1 MSIPKEPRQL
11 MINLM
16 YLVLTALLALNVSAE
31 ILNAFNTVN
40 SGISDSNV
48 LLTDKNK
55 LMMGMITKAAAKD
68 SRPETQNILKQAQE
82 ASALTE
88 EFVKY
93 VDGLKAMVKEA
104 AGGPHPDYPEKLKTE
119 GEMEKTSNIFL
130 NNGKGAELKKKI
142 EEARAKYTSILGKEA
157 GVDVPLKIV
166 EVPHDSHNKNATWE
180 TYNFDR
186 VPAIAVMTILTKFQ
200 QDAKSAESTI
210 LDYLRRKINA
220 EDIQVDKMAAMVVA
234 PSSYVRKGSEYT
246 ADIFI
251 GATSQAIKPEVY
263 VGSFTGAVKKDPAD
277 ATGTS
282 FLPVEGKDI
291 PLSGARPLDMVNGIG
306 KIKESAAGQ
315 RNFQGVIKIPH
326 PSKEGEFRFYPFEAG
341 YETFEVGKAVISPT
355 AMNVLYIGVDNP
367 IKISVPGY
375 ASEKVSASGCGISK
389 VKGEEYNAKPT
400 KVGEEKIVV
409 TVQTGKGTESS
420 EEVFRIKRIPDPYA
434 YIINTKGGPLK
445 IGEFKAADGITVKN
459 PDFVFQISYNVSSFE
474 MVYAPKTGNVV
485 SDISNSSKFS
495 AIMKDIQKKSKA
507 GDTIVLQNVSVKMP
521 DGRTVPV
528 NTSFKLIGG

>member
-40 SGISDSNV
+40 KGISDSNE
-48 LLTDKNK
+48 LLTSKNE

-68 SRPETQNILKQAQE
+68 ARAETQNILKQAEE
-82 ASALTE
+82 AKKLTA
-88 EFVKY
+88 EFVDY
-93 VDGLKAMVKEA
+93 VESLKAEVKVR
-104 AGGPHPDYPEKLKTE
+104 AGGPHPDYPDKLKTE
-119 GEMEKTSNIFL
+119 GEMEKTSRLFL
-130 NNGKGAELKKKI
+130 NEGQGAELKKKI
-142 EEARAKYTSILGKEA
+142 EEAREKYMSILGKDA
-157 GVDVPLKIV
+157 GFDVPLKIV

-180 TYNFDR
+180 SYNFDR

-220 EDIQVDKMAAMVVA
+220 EDIQVDKMMAMVVA

-251 GATSQAIKPEVY
+251 GATSQNIKPEVY

-277 ATGTS
+277 PTGES

-291 PLSGARPLDMVNGIG
+291 PLSGARPIDMANGVG

-326 PSKEGEFRFYPFEAG
+326 PSREGEFRFYPFEAG
-341 YETFEVGKAVISPT
+341 YETFEVGKAVVSPT

-375 ASEKVSASGCGISK
+375 ASDKVTASGCGIVK

-400 KVGEEKIVV
+400 KVGEENIVV
-409 TVQTGKGTESS
+409 TVQTGKGTEKS
-420 EEVFRIKRIPDPYA
+420 EEKFRIKRIPDPYA
-434 YIINTKGGPLK
+434 YILNTKGGPLK
-445 IGEFKAADGITVKN
+445 IGEFKAADGISVKN
-459 PDFVFQISYNVSSFE
+459 PDFVFQIPYNVTGFE
-474 MVYAPKTGNVV
+474 MIYAPKVGNVV

-495 AIMKDIQKKSKA
+495 NIMKDIQKKSKP
-507 GDTIVLQNVSVKMP
+507 GDTIVLQNVTVKMP
-521 DGRTVPV
+521 DGRNVPV

>member
-1 MSIPKEPRQL
+1 

-40 SGISDSNV
+40 KGISDSNE
-48 LLTDKNK
+48 LLTSKND

-68 SRPETQNILKQAQE
+68 GRAETQAILKQAEE
-82 ASALTE
+82 AKTLTT
-88 EFVKY
+88 EFVTY
-93 VDGLKAMVKEA
+93 IEGLKDQVKVA

-119 GEMEKTSNIFL
+119 GEMEKTSNLFL
-130 NNGKGAELKKKI
+130 NQGNGAALKKKI
-142 EEARAKYTSILGKEA
+142 EEAREKYMAILGPNA
-157 GVDVPLKIV
+157 GFDVPLKIS

-180 TYNFDR
+180 SYNFDR

-263 VGSFTGAVKKDPAD
+263 VGSFTGAVQKDPAD
-277 ATGTS
+277 PNGLS
-282 FLPVEGKDI
+282 YLPVEGKDI
-291 PLSGARPLDMVNGIG
+291 PLAGARPLEMVNGIG
-306 KIKESAAGQ
+306 KIKESASGE

-341 YETFEVGKAVISPT
+341 YETFEVGEAVVSPLS
-355 AMNVLYIGVDNP
+355 MNVFYIGVDNP
-367 IKISVPGY
+367 VKISVPGY
-375 ASEKVSASGCGISK
+375 ASDKVSASGCGITK
-389 VKGEEYNAKPT
+389 VKGEEYIAKPT
-400 KVGEEKIVV
+400 KVGEEDIVV
-409 TVQTGKGTESS
+409 TVKTAKGS
-420 EEVFRIKRIPDPYA
+420 ETSKAKFRIKRIPDPYA
-434 YIINTKGGPLK
+434 YILNTKGGPLK
-445 IGEFKAADGITVKN
+445 IGEFKAAEGITVKN
-459 PDFVFQISYNVSSFE
+459 PDFVFQIPYNVTGFE
-474 MVYAPKTGNVV
+474 MVFAPKVGNVV
-485 SDISNSSKFS
+485 SDVSNTSKFS
-495 AIMKDIQKKSKA
+495 AIMKDIQKKSKP
-507 GDTIVLQNVSVKMP
+507 GDTVVLQNVTVKMP
-521 DGRTVPV
+521 DGRSVPV

>member
-40 SGISDSNV
+40 KGIGDSNV
-48 LLTDKNK
+48 LLTQKNE
-55 LMMGMITKAAAKD
+55 LMMGMIKKAAAKD
-68 SRPETQNILKQAQE
+68 SRAETQKILSQAEE
-82 ASALTE
+82 AKKLTDD
-88 EFVKY
+88 FVAY
-93 VDGLKAMVKEA
+93 VESLKAEVKVR
-104 AGGPHPDYPEKLKTE
+104 AGGPHPDYPDKLKTE
-119 GEMEKTSNIFL
+119 GEMEKTSRLFL
-130 NNGKGAELKKKI
+130 NEGKGKELENKI
-142 EEARAKYTSILGKEA
+142 NEARQKYLSILDKSA
-157 GVDVPLKIV
+157 GVDVPLKV
-166 EVPHDSHNKNATWE
+166 TEVPKGEHATNWE
-180 TYNFDR
+180 EYNFDR

-200 QDAKSAESTI
+200 QDAQSAESTI

-220 EDIQVDKMAAMVVA
+220 EDIQVDKMAAMVTA

-263 VGSFTGAVKKDPAD
+263 VGTFTGAVKKDPED
-277 ATGTS
+277 ETGTS
-282 FLPVEGKDI
+282 ILPVEGKDM
-291 PLSGARPLDMVNGIG
+291 PLSGARPIDMVNGIG
-306 KIKESAAGQ
+306 KIKESASGQ

-341 YETFEVGKAVISPT
+341 YETFEVGEAVISPT

-375 ASEKVSASGCGISK
+375 ASEKVSASGCGIVK

-409 TVQTGKGTESS
+409 TVQTGKGTETSD
-420 EEVFRIKRIPDPYA
+420 EVFRIKRIPDPYA
-434 YIINTKGGPLK
+434 YILNTKGGPLK

>member
-40 SGISDSNV
+40 NGISSSNE
-48 LLTDKNK
+48 LLTSKNE
-55 LMMGMITKAAAKD
+55 LMMTMISKAAAKD
-68 SRPETQNILKQAQE
+68 ARPETQEILRQATE
-82 ASALTE
+82 AKKMSD

-93 VDGLKAMVKEA
+93 VEGLKEEVKA
-104 AGGPHPDYPEKLKTE
+104 RAGGPNPDHPEKLKTE
-119 GEMEKTSNIFL
+119 GEMEKTSRLFL
-130 NNGKGAELKKKI
+130 NEGKGKELEAKI
-142 EEARAKYTSILGKEA
+142 NDAREKFLNVLGKES
-157 GVDVPLKIV
+157 GIDVPLRIV
-166 EVPHDSHNKNATWE
+166 EVPEGEHATNWE
-180 TYNFDR
+180 EYNFDR

-200 QDAKSAESTI
+200 QDAKSSESTI

-251 GATSQAIKPEVY
+251 GATSKNIKPEVY
-263 VGSFTGAVKKDPAD
+263 VGTFTSAVKKDPAD
-277 ATGTS
+277 PTGTA
-282 FLPVEGKDI
+282 FLEVEGKDI
-291 PLSGARPLDMVNGIG
+291 PLNGARPIDMVNGIG
-306 KIKESAAGQ
+306 KIKEGANGQ

-375 ASEKVSASGCGISK
+375 ASEKVSASGCGVTK
-389 VKGEEYNAKPT
+389 VKGEEYVARPS
-400 KVGEEKIVV
+400 KVGEEEIVV
-409 TVQTGKGTESS
+409 SVQGNKGVEKSS
-420 EEVFRIKRIPDPYA
+420 EKFRIRRVPDPYV
-434 YIINTKGGPLK
+434 YILNTKGGPMK
-445 IGEFKAADGITVKN
+445 IGEFKAADGTIVNN
-459 PDFVFQISYNVSSFE
+459 PDFVFQVPYTVTGFE
-474 MVYAPKTGNVV
+474 MLYAPKGSGGV
-485 SDISNSSKFS
+485 SDMSNSSKFS
-495 AIMKDIQKKSKA
+495 STMKDIQKKCKP
-507 GDTIVLQNVSVKMP
+507 GHTIVLNDVAVKMP
-521 DGRTVPV
+521 DGRTVKISA
-528 NTSFKLIGG
+528 SFKLIGG